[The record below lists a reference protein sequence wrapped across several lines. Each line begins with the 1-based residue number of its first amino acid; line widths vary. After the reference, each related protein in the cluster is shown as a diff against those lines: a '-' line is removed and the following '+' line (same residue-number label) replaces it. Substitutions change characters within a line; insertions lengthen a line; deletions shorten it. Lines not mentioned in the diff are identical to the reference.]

1 MSDEQELRDFVGK
14 LSEANKTIDDK
25 INEIAEH
32 SRKVRQELEDELNRL
47 D

>member
-1 MSDEQELRDFVGK
+1 MSDEQELRDFVSK
-14 LSEANKTIDDK
+14 LSEANKAIDDK

-32 SRKVRQELEDELNRL
+32 SRAVRQELEDERNRL